1 MKKIYVKEEWC
12 LGCRLCEYECA
23 YANSGIGNIVLAL
36 KDKEID
42 PNVKV
47 LSDGKI
53 TFAVSC
59 RHCEEPLCISACISG
74 ALSKDETGAVM
85 VDRSKCIG
93 CGSCVMVCP
102 YGAVRITKEG
112 TANKCQLCMN
122 NSCGEPLCVRKC
134 PNGAIVYE
142 EK

>member
-12 LGCRLCEYECA
+12 LGCHLCEYECA
-23 YANSGIGNIVLAL
+23 YANSGIANIVLAL

-59 RHCEEPLCISACISG
+59 RHCDEPLCISACISG

-85 VDRSKCIG
+85 VDRSKCVG

-102 YGAVRITKEG
+102 YGAVRITQEG
-112 TANKCQLCMN
+112 TANKCQLCMH
-122 NSCGEPLCVRKC
+122 NSFGEPLCVRKC

>member
-12 LGCRLCEYECA
+12 LGCHLCEFECA

-59 RHCEEPLCISACISG
+59 RHCDEPLCISACISG

-85 VDRSKCIG
+85 VDKSKCVG

-102 YGAVRITKEG
+102 YGAVRITNEG

-122 NSCGEPLCVRKC
+122 NSCGEPLCVKKC